1 MLLCLGPG
9 ISENAPRLLYMVLAG
24 AITGVE
30 TCMLQSPKRSVAL
43 WRSWDKVRG
52 DWLWHVHV
60 YTRKINLGKS
70 LHLARV
76 LETEENVCANKWSYV
91 RAAVFWK
98 ILQVSVVGK
107 IVCFTSLRLVN
118 THFFWISWIY
128 ALWQGWGVVMGLP
141 GPGFCGPWLHV
152 ECREHPEY
160 LLAS

>member
-98 ILQVSVVGK
+98 ILPVSVVGK

-141 GPGFCGPWLHV
+141 GPGFCGP
-152 ECREHPEY
+152 
-160 LLAS
+160 